1 MYSIIDMYSMQPSS
15 MLQAL
20 PVQVN
25 GLVKRFR
32 NGVVAVNGLNLSV
45 ESGQVF
51 GLLGLNGAGKT
62 TTLRMLLGLVRPE
75 RGIILIFGNPVTP
88 GAPVLKNIGSLIDTP
103 GFVPHLTG
111 LQNLALYWEAAGYGR
126 KSPAIE
132 EAVVLA
138 NLEDAIDREVRSY
151 SFGMRQR
158 LGIARALLGSPPLLI
173 LDEPTTGLDP
183 KQVREMRSLILKL
196 AAQGKTILLSSH
208 LLNEVEQVC
217 SHAAVIH
224 HGRIVASG
232 SLDDLTRQSN
242 MLYMEVSNSP
252 VASSVLRKAVGVIS
266 VHDEG
271 NGIVVELAPW
281 MQRET
286 IPRILLNANIDMTA
300 MMPRRKLE
308 EAFLGMLEENG
319 AEGM

>member
-1 MYSIIDMYSMQPSS
+1 MYPIQSTAQSQK

-20 PVQVN
+20 PVHVS
-25 GLVKRFR
+25 GLVKKFR
-32 NGVVAVNGLNLSV
+32 NGVVAVDGLNLSV
-45 ESGQVF
+45 ESGQIF

-75 RGIILIFGNPVTP
+75 RGTILIFGNPVTP
-88 GAPVLKNIGSLIDTP
+88 GAPVLKRVGSLVDTP
-103 GFVPHLTG
+103 GFIPHLTG
-111 LQNLALYWEAAGYGR
+111 LQNLELYWEAAGYGR
-126 KSPAIE
+126 KSSAID

-138 NLEDAIDREVRSY
+138 NLGDAINREVRGY

-158 LGIARALLGSPPLLI
+158 LGIARALLGNPPLLI

-183 KQVREMRSLILKL
+183 KQVREVRSLIGKL

-242 MLYMEVSNSP
+242 MLYLEVSDP
-252 VASSVLRKAVGVIS
+252 LAATSVLEKAVGVIS
-266 VHDEG
+266 IRDEG
-271 NGIVVELAPW
+271 SGIVVDLAPW

-286 IPRILLNANIDMTA
+286 IPRILLKANIDMTA

-308 EAFLGMLEENG
+308 EAFLGMLEENE
-319 AEGM
+319 EGEQ

>member
-1 MYSIIDMYSMQPSS
+1 

-20 PVQVN
+20 PVQVS
-25 GLVKRFR
+25 GLIKKFR
-32 NGVVAVNGLNLSV
+32 NGVVAVDGLNLTV

-62 TTLRMLLGLVRPE
+62 TTLRMLLGLVRPD
-75 RGIILIFGNPVTP
+75 RGMILIFGNPVTP
-88 GAPVLKNIGSLIDTP
+88 GAPVLKRVGSLVDTP
-103 GFVPHLTG
+103 GFIPHLTG

-126 KSPAIE
+126 KSPAID
-132 EAVVLA
+132 EAVILA

-158 LGIARALLGSPPLLI
+158 LGIARALLGNPPLLI

-183 KQVREMRSLILKL
+183 KQVREVRSLILKL

-242 MLYMEVSNSP
+242 MLYLEVSNSAA
-252 VASSVLRKAVGVIS
+252 ASSVLQKAVGVVS
-266 VHDEG
+266 VRDEG
-271 NGIVVELAPW
+271 TGIVVDLAPW

-286 IPRILLNANIDMTA
+286 IPRILLNSNIDMTA

-308 EAFLGMLEENG
+308 EAFLGMLEDN
-319 AEGM
+319 AEGEQR

>member
-111 LQNLALYWEAAGYGR
+111 LQNLA
-126 KSPAIE
+126 
-132 EAVVLA
+132 
-138 NLEDAIDREVRSY
+138 
-151 SFGMRQR
+151 
-158 LGIARALLGSPPLLI
+158 
-173 LDEPTTGLDP
+173 
-183 KQVREMRSLILKL
+183 
-196 AAQGKTILLSSH
+196 
-208 LLNEVEQVC
+208 
-217 SHAAVIH
+217 
-224 HGRIVASG
+224 
-232 SLDDLTRQSN
+232 
-242 MLYMEVSNSP
+242 
-252 VASSVLRKAVGVIS
+252 
-266 VHDEG
+266 
-271 NGIVVELAPW
+271 
-281 MQRET
+281 
-286 IPRILLNANIDMTA
+286 
-300 MMPRRKLE
+300 
-308 EAFLGMLEENG
+308 
-319 AEGM
+319 